1 MDTWAKTQFILYQ
14 CSTYQSRQSHAM
26 DNNKRFRQKLI
37 YLDHNKIYK
46 HTLIIDH
53 LKLVSLLLF
62 SKFVWSMLIKS
73 LILPLPLFTYSIHYT
88 DYIHTL
94 HYTNDDSPIHI
105 YIILPF
111 KWRQTIVYLY
121 TITVFEWSRI
131 PSEKK
136 SERKQ
141 NET

>member
-62 SKFVWSMLIKS
+62 SKFVWSCL
-73 LILPLPLFTYSIHYT
+73 LNHLFCLYHSSPIVYITQIY
-88 DYIHTL
+88 YIHTLHYTHIL

-111 KWRQTIVYLY
+111 KWRQTIVYWY
-121 TITVFEWSRI
+121 TITVFE
-131 PSEKK
+131 
-136 SERKQ
+136 
-141 NET
+141 